1 MDVWNPNNEGYPFG
15 QYEGKHRGSVD
26 ADADAPDM
34 GAYVP
39 RHTSDAARYTNAL
52 DEAIR
57 ALREEYAS

>member
-1 MDVWNPNNEGYPFG
+1 MSE
-15 QYEGKHRGSVD
+15 YEGKHRGGT
-26 ADADAPDM
+26 DADAPDM

-39 RHTSDAARYTNAL
+39 RHTSNAARYTNAL